1 MVRLKFGF
9 ASKVLVRAR
18 LIMKRKKRSRLASSL
33 EGNTLRAL
41 DGEME
46 ELFLL
51 LPKSQAAL
59 LEEEA
64 SRQGLTPGQLARS
77 IIRDF
82 FLCQTVFHR
91 N

>member
-1 MVRLKFGF
+1 
-9 ASKVLVRAR
+9 
-18 LIMKRKKRSRLASSL
+18 MKRKKRPGGIPSL
-33 EGNTLRAL
+33 EASALRAL

-46 ELFLL
+46 ELSLL

-64 SRQGLTPGQLARS
+64 NRQGLTAGQLARS

-82 FLCQTVFHR
+82 FLCQTIFHR

>member
-1 MVRLKFGF
+1 
-9 ASKVLVRAR
+9 
-18 LIMKRKKRSRLASSL
+18 MKRKKRSRLVSSL
-33 EGNTLRAL
+33 EGSTLRAL

-46 ELFLL
+46 ELSLL

-64 SRQGLTPGQLARS
+64 NRQGLTPGQLARS

-82 FLCQTVFHR
+82 FMCQTIFHR